1 MAFSMTCLMLALI
14 LVELL
19 NYMRLLLHMIIS
31 AMTG

>member
-1 MAFSMTCLMLALI
+1 MTCLMLALI

-31 AMTG
+31 AMIG